1 MLTESFR
8 ELQRTGLIRLAYDS
22 EIYLYLFIK
31 RGKVLNAYLVTS
43 ESQESLPLDHW
54 VDWMKSA
61 GDAYAKIVPLSP
73 FGVLIS
79 KLLIQSENGKKEIF
93 DHPSQLSEYCASCNE
108 SPKLSLIQLSW
119 DNAMGAV
126 FFSGVEKL
134 PYSLF
139 VSQEIIL
146 DEAGVNDIFFKWNEP
161 RCTVTTFTPVL
172 SADAWQEY
180 YLRQS
185 FADICNRTLSRF
197 EIMTGRALVDS
208 LVRLVAVFASGS
220 NLEIYISSR
229 KLIDHE
235 VFSSPQQA
243 AESYRQ
249 LLNEMFTHFSAV
261 IGPRLFALTLRE
273 IITSFPDHE
282 REIIRNY
289 KLLPEGYFYE

>member
-1 MLTESFR
+1 M
-8 ELQRTGLIRLAYDS
+8 IS
-22 EIYLYLFIK
+22 ERYLYLFIK
-31 RGKVLNAYLVTS
+31 RGKVLNTYLVAS
-43 ESQESLPLDHW
+43 ESTRTFGARELGGLDEIRRGRLCKGYPPFFI
-54 VDWMKSA
+54 WM
-61 GDAYAKIVPLSP
+61 
-73 FGVLIS
+73 LIS

-139 VSQEIIL
+139 VSQEIIH

-197 EIMTGRALVDS
+197 ESMTGRALVRFTCTARFY
-208 LVRLVAVFASGS
+208 LRL
-220 NLEIYISSR
+220 
-229 KLIDHE
+229 K
-235 VFSSPQQA
+235 
-243 AESYRQ
+243 
-249 LLNEMFTHFSAV
+249 
-261 IGPRLFALTLRE
+261 
-273 IITSFPDHE
+273 
-282 REIIRNY
+282 
-289 KLLPEGYFYE
+289 K